1 MPQISHGTRREG
13 VVDICTR
20 TGIRGARL
28 TCTTSNRREVGRPQK
43 SAHVY
48 LRGRKRPVASGRPA
62 VAPVEAIRV
71 LHSID
76 CRKCPA
82 VRALPVPINQPE
94 IVVLAQVAKDTL
106 QEVQQA
112 AMPRQKRP
120 GVVDVRRAG
129 TGRRAA
135 VDTMLSNL
143 FVPTYYVVGRQRPD
157 LAKGVLELGELRP
170 RFHFE
175 GGVARPDF
183 WLIRNELLG
192 IAGLRKSALIL
203 SRSVARVH
211 PESHRGGAR
220 NSSLSKAN

>member
-76 CRKCPA
+76 CWKCPA

-94 IVVLAQVAKDTL
+94 IVVLAHVAKDTL
-106 QEVQQA
+106 QEAPQA
-112 AMPRQKRP
+112 AMPRHKRP
-120 GVVDVRRAG
+120 GIVGVRPAG
-129 TGRRAA
+129 TGRKYLAA
-135 VDTMLSNL
+135 T
-143 FVPTYYVVGRQRPD
+143 
-157 LAKGVLELGELRP
+157 
-170 RFHFE
+170 
-175 GGVARPDF
+175 
-183 WLIRNELLG
+183 LIT
-192 IAGLRKSALIL
+192 
-203 SRSVARVH
+203 
-211 PESHRGGAR
+211 
-220 NSSLSKAN
+220 